1 MKLKV
6 FTLLIISTILAGFAT
21 LTVGQSPAMAQNRGA
36 RFTFAPNVYRMES
49 HPKPRSAWSGPQPQH
64 KVAHGRVPQ
73 GSSFLGVSPSMLK
86 SSSPAHKPLTRSTA
100 NGSIKTASTKASYQK
115 HFGKPTAL
123 VANQSPAIKSP
134 KPTAKKSVS
143 AKVASRKVAKRSV
156 SARRVKHKPHNTP
169 ARVAKANHIKGY
181 GNNFFTPGGHTPTS
195 TGSRAST
202 SVKGRVIHR

>member
-49 HPKPRSAWSGPQPQH
+49 HPKPRSAWRGPQPQH

-86 SSSPAHKPLTRSTA
+86 RSAPAHQPLTRSTTHGA
-100 NGSIKTASTKASYQK
+100 IKTANAKASYKK
-115 HFGKPTAL
+115 HFGNPTAL
-123 VANQSPAIKSP
+123 AAKQAPAMKSP
-134 KPTAKKSVS
+134 KRTVKKSVKS
-143 AKVASRKVAKRSV
+143 KVAKRSV
-156 SARRVKHKPHNTP
+156 NARRIKKKRHHTP
-169 ARVAKANHIKGY
+169 ARVAKANKIKGY

-195 TGSRAST
+195 SGSRAST
-202 SVKGRVIHR
+202 SVKGRVIHK